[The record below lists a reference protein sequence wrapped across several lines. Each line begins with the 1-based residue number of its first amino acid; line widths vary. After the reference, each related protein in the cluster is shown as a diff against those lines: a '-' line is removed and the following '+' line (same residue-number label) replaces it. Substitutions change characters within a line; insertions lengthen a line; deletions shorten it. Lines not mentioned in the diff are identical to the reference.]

1 MCKSIRET
9 GVYQDEDGDGMRNR
23 SFPFPPFS
31 VSLWNAVLLF
41 LLLLYL
47 SSVLFRRMKKEQ
59 EGEEEVVEAE
69 EARKEALEGLPFSFT
84 RIPPPPPPL
93 SPFLLI
99 QPPLPRLALG
109 EAARRSPST
118 LAVRTRPSVA
128 GGRGG
133 LP

>member
-23 SFPFPPFS
+23 SFRPFLRFFVERGSFISPSPLSFLRPFQE
-31 VSLWNAVLLF
+31 NE
-41 LLLLYL
+41 
-47 SSVLFRRMKKEQ
+47 KEQ
-59 EGEEEVVEAE
+59 EGEEVVVEAE

-118 LAVRTRPSVA
+118 LAVRTRPSLA
-128 GGRGG
+128 GG
-133 LP
+133 LA